1 MFKNDSQNKIK
12 HELITSTNTKDHSQN
27 LSAKKCLDIGLK
39 IKYLEDDE
47 KLQDTVLSIYHAYLS
62 YFNHKKNTNY
72 L

>member
-39 IKYLEDDE
+39 IKYLEII
-47 KLQDTVLSIYHAYLS
+47 KILL
-62 YFNHKKNTNY
+62 
-72 L
+72 